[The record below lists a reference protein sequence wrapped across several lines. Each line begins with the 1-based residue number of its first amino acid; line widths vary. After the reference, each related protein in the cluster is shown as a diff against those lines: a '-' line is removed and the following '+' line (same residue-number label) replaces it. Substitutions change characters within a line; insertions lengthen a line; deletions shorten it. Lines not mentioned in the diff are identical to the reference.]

1 LLTVPLIPCQVRN
14 DDIIYINIS
23 LLQCTNFSLFF
34 ISHTIGLSSQP
45 CLGAIV
51 SALGEKCNLD
61 LDALQ
66 VLNDYWESV
75 RHQYYPFEVQ
85 ALNAAIGSNV
95 YKHEIPGGQYTNL
108 LFQSKQLGLAGR
120 FAEVKR
126 AYAIANKLLGD
137 IPKVT
142 PSSKTVGDL
151 AQFIVGMKIS
161 EEELVANAA
170 TLPIPG
176 SVVEY
181 FQGALGPP
189 PGGYPEPFR
198 TNVLKGRPLEDG
210 RPCFE
215 GRPGAELPD
224 YDFKEAEKQ
233 LKEAFGDARISF
245 KDVLSYGEIS
255 LF

>member
-1 LLTVPLIPCQVRN
+1 MG
-14 DDIIYINIS
+14 D
-23 LLQCTNFSLFF
+23 
-34 ISHTIGLSSQP
+34 
-45 CLGAIV
+45 
-51 SALGEKCNLD
+51 KCNLD

-75 RHQYYPFEVQ
+75 RHQYNPFEVQ
-85 ALNAAIGSNV
+85 GLNAAIGSNV
-95 YKHEIPGGQYTNL
+95 FKHEIPGGQYTNL
-108 LFQSKQLGLAGR
+108 LFQSKQLGLSGR
-120 FAEVKR
+120 FAEVKK
-126 AYAIANKLLGD
+126 AYALANKLLGD

-142 PSSKTVGDL
+142 PSSKVVGDL

-161 EEELVANAA
+161 EEELIANAA

-189 PGGYPEPFR
+189 PGGFPEPFR

-224 YDFKEAEKQ
+224 YDFKEAEKN
-233 LKEAFGDARISF
+233 LKEAYGDARIGF
-245 KDVLSYGEIS
+245 KEVLSHGELYEFDLVWFIS
-255 LF
+255 YFAPTLMNSH

>member
-1 LLTVPLIPCQVRN
+1 
-14 DDIIYINIS
+14 
-23 LLQCTNFSLFF
+23 
-34 ISHTIGLSSQP
+34 
-45 CLGAIV
+45 
-51 SALGEKCNLD
+51 LGEKCNLD

-120 FAEVKR
+120 FAEVKK
-126 AYAIANKLLGD
+126 AYALANKLLGD

-142 PSSKTVGDL
+142 PSSKVVGDL
-151 AQFIVGMKIS
+151 AQFIVGLKIT
-161 EEELVANAA
+161 EEELIANAA
-170 TLPIPG
+170 TLPIPN
-176 SVVEY
+176 SVVDY
-181 FQGALGPP
+181 FQGGLGPP

-198 TNVLKGRPLEDG
+198 TNVLRGRPLKDG

-224 YDFKEAEKQ
+224 YDFKED
-233 LKEAFGDARISF
+233 LKEAYGDARISF
-245 KDVLSYGEIS
+245 KDVLSHGES
-255 LF
+255 QDVFSYSWLT